1 MEMGLKIKTFISLH
15 ISSIVLKTWGK
26 WFAIGQ
32 EKYQKTEYSQV
43 KCFLFILQEAET
55 HTIPKTQY
63 MGIMNLLSIGKVW
76 ENTNIP
82 RIWVSYILC
91 TPLFHL

>member
-1 MEMGLKIKTFISLH
+1 M
-15 ISSIVLKTWGK
+15 
-26 WFAIGQ
+26 IGQ

-63 MGIMNLLSIGKVW
+63 MGIMNLLSIGKV
-76 ENTNIP
+76 
-82 RIWVSYILC
+82 
-91 TPLFHL
+91 